1 MSSRSDDQGSDAS
14 LIRLSQTHPE
24 SFTGIFERHAESLRH
39 FLSRSAPH
47 AVLDDLVSETFLTAF
62 RGRESYD
69 SSYGDARPWLFGIA
83 TNVSR
88 HHWRSVGRQA
98 ARMARLRVDE
108 STDEIAD
115 EVESEVIGNDEVERI
130 QAALAQM
137 DERYRVVL
145 LLMAGPGLT
154 YQEMSQAL
162 GIPVGTV
169 RSRVSRGR
177 GQLRELLGL
186 SGQYEDRN
194 EALGHISLSEGLME

>member
-1 MSSRSDDQGSDAS
+1 MSGPSDDLSSDAS
-14 LIRLSQTHPE
+14 LIRLSLTHPE
-24 SFTGIFERHAESLRH
+24 CFTGIFERHAKSLRH

-62 RGRESYD
+62 RSRESYD
-69 SSYGDARPWLFGIA
+69 STYVDARPWLFGIA
-83 TNVSR
+83 TNVIR
-88 HHWRSVGRQA
+88 HHWRSEGRRG

-108 STDEIAD
+108 SADEIAD
-115 EVESEVIGNDEVERI
+115 NVESEVIGHDEIERI
-130 QAALAQM
+130 RAALAQM
-137 DERYRVVL
+137 DERYRDVL

-162 GIPVGTV
+162 AIPVGTV

-186 SGQYEDRN
+186 SGQYEDRD
-194 EALGHISLSEGLME
+194 EPLGHISIPEGLME